1 MKLLAVVSS
10 VVLVLVLMLSCGGGT
25 AVDEAPAGLPAG
37 PHPMI
42 VLAVDGLRA
51 DALGCYGGPAATP
64 ALDALAAESL
74 RFEWAFAQ
82 APEMLPSLGAALSGL
97 YPTSNGLRA
106 PGDLLQP
113 AAETL
118 AEALGGAGLRT
129 VAFVEGPPGGADY
142 GLAQGFDSYQVVQA
156 PGAEAMAWLDGHAG
170 EPFLLL
176 VAGWGSR
183 ALEDAARLLG
193 PDGAIPGERVAE
205 VLASRGGDDEL
216 LFDAD
221 EMVRVRDWY
230 AARVQVID
238 GFVGELVDRLRELG
252 LDERAT
258 LVVMGSNGFAL
269 QEHGDLLGETVYA
282 AATRVPLLVRLP
294 GGQRAGTVSRIVE
307 LVDLMPTLLEL
318 AGAAPPAA
326 IQGASLLPVADGTA
340 PPPFIA
346 FGEGPGRGGQR
357 FVALAGYRAVATG
370 PDAAL
375 ELFHTEAD
383 PLELEDVA
391 AAEPDK
397 AAKLAADLEAWAKMI
412 AAASLDPELR
422 TDAELDDETLKQL
435 KSLGY
440 IQ

>member
-1 MKLLAVVSS
+1 
-10 VVLVLVLMLSCGGGT
+10 
-25 AVDEAPAGLPAG
+25 
-37 PHPMI
+37 
-42 VLAVDGLRA
+42 
-51 DALGCYGGPAATP
+51 
-64 ALDALAAESL
+64 
-74 RFEWAFAQ
+74 
-82 APEMLPSLGAALSGL
+82 
-97 YPTSNGLRA
+97 
-106 PGDLLQP
+106 
-113 AAETL
+113 
-118 AEALGGAGLRT
+118 
-129 VAFVEGPPGGADY
+129 
-142 GLAQGFDSYQVVQA
+142 
-156 PGAEAMAWLDGHAG
+156 
-170 EPFLLL
+170 
-176 VAGWGSR
+176 
-183 ALEDAARLLG
+183 
-193 PDGAIPGERVAE
+193 
-205 VLASRGGDDEL
+205 
-216 LFDAD
+216 
-221 EMVRVRDWY
+221 
-230 AARVQVID
+230 
-238 GFVGELVDRLRELG
+238 
-252 LDERAT
+252 
-258 LVVMGSNGFAL
+258 
-269 QEHGDLLGETVYA
+269 
-282 AATRVPLLVRLP
+282 
-294 GGQRAGTVSRIVE
+294 QRAGTVSRIVE

-375 ELFHTEAD
+375 ELFNTEAD